1 MAKTETI
8 KKALEKS
15 LKDFKKN
22 EKDFNRNHRTV
33 CLRIEQALQAL
44 ERVIKDENIQALQ
57 GKDYFEATTPIT
69 GKTELSK

>member
-8 KKALEKS
+8 KKALDKA
-15 LKDFKKN
+15 LKDFKKK
-22 EKDFNRNHRTV
+22 EKEFNRNHRTV

-44 ERVIKDENIQALQ
+44 DRVLRDEDIQALQ
-57 GKDYFEATTPIT
+57 GKEYFEATTPIT